1 MKLRQSGKGG
11 LVCFHRQRCC
21 IEGSRL
27 GRSKNSSSLR
37 NRPFPTPLQKWSEGK
52 VLGVRTGGLQGCPV
66 SSSELAVVPFVGIV
80 LLLLLLEAA
89 GSDCGRPP
97 RSVRKESWSKLK
109 SKRSLTL
116 SFKESFRAQEIPRK
130 LSTDSN
136 WQVMNRDR
144 SLVVVFRLT
153 CQ

>member
-52 VLGVRTGGLQGCPV
+52 VLGVRTGGLHGCPA
-66 SSSELAVVPFVGIV
+66 SSSELAVVPLVGIV

-109 SKRSLTL
+109 SKALLDFEFQRKFQSAGNPQKIVNRFELAGH
-116 SFKESFRAQEIPRK
+116 ES
-130 LSTDSN
+130 
-136 WQVMNRDR
+136 
-144 SLVVVFRLT
+144 
-153 CQ
+153 